1 MAEHVLQHDG
11 AALNRGQRDE
21 DCQCSFDECRIG
33 TPMLWFANVG
43 YVGNEIDVL
52 TLVATQKVD
61 GGVVRNTKQPCA
73 KGRRLAHLTERE
85 VRLCEGVLHDVLA
98 VEDIARHAR
107 AVPMKLGTDRKSVV

>member
-33 TPMLWFANVG
+33 TPILRLANVG

-61 GGVVRNTKQPCA
+61 GGVVRNTKQPSA

-85 VRLCEGVLHDVLA
+85 VRLFEAVLPHLLA
-98 VEDIARHAR
+98 LPA
-107 AVPMKLGTDRKSVV
+107 